1 MKQKHSALTGWCC
14 ELQCAE
20 ADVVESLVVE
30 DHALVRVL
38 NKLVNG
44 ERGVV
49 RLHDSVRHLGRREDG
64 EGQHH
69 AVRVLLPDLG
79 DEQGAHAG
87 ARASS
92 QRVAD
97 LEPCSERQ
105 GGMHNITGCRSS
117 AARHGISVHSHI
129 GLYKERQRI
138 SCSIR
143 PA

>member
-1 MKQKHSALTGWCC
+1 MRHKHSALTGWCC

-30 DHALVRVL
+30 HHALVRVL

-49 RLHDSVRHLGRREDG
+49 GLHDGVRHLRRGEDG
-64 EGQHH
+64 ERQHH
-69 AVRVLLPDLG
+69 AVGVLLPDLG
-79 DEQGAHAG
+79 DEQGAHSG

-105 GGMHNITGCRSS
+105 GGMHNITGCGSS
-117 AARHGISVHSHI
+117 GARHGISLYNHI
-129 GLYKERQRI
+129 RLYKERQKMN
-138 SCSIR
+138 CPIR